1 VLNGEDIQAVLAEQK
16 TTLQAIMTET
26 GAPCWSP
33 DPDSG
38 GQPCQVK

>member
-1 VLNGEDIQAVLAEQK
+1 MKNEDIQTVLND
-16 TTLQAIMTET
+16 QAKVIQGILTDT
-26 GAPCWSP
+26 KAPCWSP